1 MKKLTKR
8 LLPLLLAVVLLA
20 GILPARAAGTAG
32 QVSLAAGSYLSAY
45 INDAGELYTC
55 GMNDSYQLGY
65 DRTNTDITISGIGTS
80 DQEAGMQNEFAKVMD
95 DVAAVDFG
103 WNQTAAIQ
111 TDGSLWMWGS
121 KFSSQLGS
129 AGEGY
134 QTTPKKVM
142 DNVAQVSCGGNFTA
156 VVKTDGSLWT
166 FGYGYDGRLGNGI
179 ETDSAAPQKIMDD
192 VVMVSCGADFA
203 AAVKTDGSLWTWGS
217 NRAGQLGFEPVKTGS
232 GLFASTEPQ
241 LTPKK
246 VMDSVAQVEC
256 GNSCMAA
263 IKTDG
268 SLWTWGENSDGTLGQ
283 GTTES
288 TYVPKKI
295 LDNVIQV
302 SISLDTTSTA
312 YAVKAD
318 GTLWAWGENYSDYL
332 GFEGGNNTSGGWPIQ
347 TVPVKLLDGVA
358 AVSTG
363 GIHAIALKTDGSLW
377 AWGYDNGGA
386 QGRGTN
392 YATCYAPSKV
402 LDGLTASTAEQTGS
416 TGQPSIDPETGF
428 TDVSSTDY
436 YADAVAWAV
445 AEGVTQGTGNG
456 AFSPNSTVTR
466 AEAVT
471 FLWRAAGSP
480 APKASTSSFTD
491 VTDQNAYYYKAV
503 LWAVEQG
510 ITQGVGDGR
519 FNLTGTLAYDQIFT
533 FLCRFAGETASGD
546 DWSAAAVQW
555 ARDSGLTSGLSF
567 TAKANCPR
575 SDVVYCLWRQLG
587 DGETQNQTQEE
598 QPTLSNE
605 TGATLAITTG
615 FLDRKSAID
624 ISEFGLEA
632 SQAEQLALAI
642 ADMDGKNPYGVTSL
656 NAYEQDGQIAKTL
669 AVYYT
674 NSTISVTTVAESD
687 WRYISDAALAE
698 ADRVVDTLITSGMSD
713 YDVVKTLHDYLVT
726 HCDYD
731 YRVDIGNMPFVS
743 HQAEGALLNGTAV
756 CSGYAKAY
764 EALLDAAGIPN
775 VTITGYASG
784 YHAWNLVQV
793 DGAWYHVDATWDDPT
808 TRGGDYVRYTY
819 FLKSDRVM
827 VSRSHR
833 DWETVHDCTSTKYDD
848 DLLDSADQALADA
861 RQEQVDAILALCAPA
876 LSNVPSW
883 TQAELQALSDQ
894 ELGDALYFIIDLSGS
909 GYDSN
914 TLSKYSHEV
923 TDAII
928 AQHPEFAYGSF
939 RSQTMSFEFRRDD
952 VAAEVKR
959 RQAIKEEEKEQQQVQ
974 DEADALAIVP
984 ILEQAIAGMD
994 FRTETLTLTGY
1005 TDNAIK
1011 IACDLMMTEGHT
1023 FEGYT
1028 YRASWQ
1034 TTDYS
1039 IKVASGGVVTL
1050 TNSKWDRA
1058 ELQKYEDQIEAAI
1071 DNGIF
1076 RVEFQ
1081 PADYPDGDGDY
1092 YASKAYRLMKA
1103 EGYVTASGKVS
1114 GVDYLL
1120 FNGGTNKDT
1129 GVFAASL
1136 QYSLPEM
1143 SEEEAQSYYIGLI
1156 EDAIR
1161 NRETE
1166 VQFQYKFGDQDYS
1179 DAAYAAQRAVTSSG
1193 YEVDSLVYWTDYRL
1207 SLGTNSYSGIMTIT
1221 IQYQQAPAAPQGG

>member
-1 MKKLTKR
+1 MYVPRRFLS
-8 LLPLLLAVVLLA
+8 LLLALTLVLGLSA
-20 GILPARAAGTAG
+20 QAAG
-32 QVSLAAGSYLSAY
+32 
-45 INDAGELYTC
+45 
-55 GMNDSYQLGY
+55 
-65 DRTNTDITISGIGTS
+65 
-80 DQEAGMQNEFAKVMD
+80 FD
-95 DVAAVDFG
+95 DV
-103 WNQTAAIQ
+103 
-111 TDGSLWMWGS
+111 
-121 KFSSQLGS
+121 
-129 AGEGY
+129 
-134 QTTPKKVM
+134 
-142 DNVAQVSCGGNFTA
+142 
-156 VVKTDGSLWT
+156 
-166 FGYGYDGRLGNGI
+166 
-179 ETDSAAPQKIMDD
+179 
-192 VVMVSCGADFA
+192 
-203 AAVKTDGSLWTWGS
+203 
-217 NRAGQLGFEPVKTGS
+217 
-232 GLFASTEPQ
+232 
-241 LTPKK
+241 
-246 VMDSVAQVEC
+246 
-256 GNSCMAA
+256 
-263 IKTDG
+263 
-268 SLWTWGENSDGTLGQ
+268 SD
-283 GTTES
+283 
-288 TYVPKKI
+288 
-295 LDNVIQV
+295 
-302 SISLDTTSTA
+302 
-312 YAVKAD
+312 
-318 GTLWAWGENYSDYL
+318 SDY
-332 GFEGGNNTSGGWPIQ
+332 FAQ
-347 TVPVKLLDGVA
+347 
-358 AVSTG
+358 AV
-363 GIHAIALKTDGSLW
+363 
-377 AWGYDNGGA
+377 
-386 QGRGTN
+386 
-392 YATCYAPSKV
+392 
-402 LDGLTASTAEQTGS
+402 E
-416 TGQPSIDPETGF
+416 
-428 TDVSSTDY
+428 
-436 YADAVAWAV
+436 WAV
-445 AEGVTQGTGNG
+445 EAGVTQGTGSG
-456 AFSPNSTVTR
+456 AFSPHATVTR

-480 APKASTSSFTD
+480 APGTSASSFTD

-503 LWAVEQG
+503 LWAVEQD
-510 ITQGVGDGR
+510 ITQGVGGGR

-533 FLCRFAGETASGD
+533 FLCRFAGEEASGD
-546 DWSAAAVQW
+546 DWSAAAVTW
-555 ARDSGLTSGLSF
+555 ARDSGLTDGLSF
-567 TAKANCPR
+567 SAKANCPR
-575 SDVVYCLWRQLG
+575 SDVVYCLWKQLG
-587 DGETQNQTQEE
+587 DGEGQESADPE

-624 ISEFGLEA
+624 ISDFGLEA
-632 SQAEQLALAI
+632 SQAEKLALAI
-642 ADMDGKNPYGVTSL
+642 ADMDGENPYGITHL

-674 NSTISVTTVAESD
+674 NSTISITTVADSD

-698 ADRVVDTLITSGMSD
+698 ADRVVDTLITSNMSD

-833 DWETVHDCTSTKYDD
+833 DWETVHDCTSTKYDE

-894 ELGDALYFIIDLSGS
+894 ELGDALYFTIDLSGS

-974 DEADALAIVP
+974 DEADALEIVP

-1005 TDNAIK
+1005 TDKAIK
-1011 IACDLMMTEGHT
+1011 LACDSMKVEGYT

-1028 YRASWQ
+1028 YHTSWK

-1039 IKVASGGVVTL
+1039 IKVESGGVVTL
-1050 TNSKWDRA
+1050 TNDKWDRN
-1058 ELQKYEDQIEAAI
+1058 ELQKYTDQIESAI
-1071 DNGIF
+1071 DSGIF
-1076 RVEFQ
+1076 HVEFQ

-1092 YASKAYRLMKA
+1092 YAFKAYTALRV

-1120 FNGGTNKDT
+1120 FNGGVNKDS

-1136 QYSLPEM
+1136 QYPLPEM
-1143 SEEEAQSYYIGLI
+1143 TEEEAVAYYTGLL
-1156 EDAIR
+1156 EQAVR
-1161 NRETE
+1161 NGETE
-1166 VQFQYKFGDQDYS
+1166 LVLQSTWDGRSYHSELDQAISTVGGKDYTVGDLVCKEDYTIYLRS
-1179 DAAYAAQRAVTSSG
+1179 SSG
-1193 YEVDSLVYWTDYRL
+1193 ESGTVEV
-1207 SLGTNSYSGIMTIT
+1207 GIE
-1221 IQYQQAPAAPQGG
+1221 YLAES